1 MEHPLSLHSSTVLA
15 PLRNN
20 LDFMASP
27 VEDRPGLLIRDPY
40 QYSDVTLIIPPVLV
54 QVLELFDGVSTA
66 LDLRQALVR
75 ITGELSVGD
84 AGAQL
89 IDSLSQAGFL
99 ENEAYLNMRQARHD
113 EFSSAPTR
121 QPAHAGTAYPDEPA
135 ELRQFLDGYFSA
147 PDQDP
152 APFLSNGNLIGLAA
166 PHASPQGAWESY
178 RDAYRL
184 LGPAHHDK
192 IFVVLG
198 TSHYGAPERFGLTR
212 KNFITPTGEAR
223 TERSMVDWLAAEA
236 PSSIEMED
244 YCHATEHSIEFQI
257 TFLQHVCGAG
267 VRVLPILCGPYAK
280 SIYEGGAP
288 EQDEAVHRFLSSL
301 GELHAKHK
309 DQLVWVLGVD
319 MAHIGR
325 RYGDSFQAV
334 AHQGE
339 MLAISS
345 RDKDRIQRIAGG
357 DARGFWDMIQDNQD
371 DLKWCGSS
379 PIYTFLRAVP
389 EARAH
394 LLRYQHWQI
403 DPQSVVSFAALAFT
417 A

>member
-1 MEHPLSLHSSTVLA
+1 MEHPARYDSSTILA
-15 PLRNN
+15 PLRAD

-27 VEDRPGLLIRDPY
+27 VPDRPGLLIRDPY
-40 QYSDVTLIIPPVLV
+40 QYSEVTLIIPPALV

-66 LDLRQALVR
+66 LDLRQALVQ
-75 ITGELSVGD
+75 ITGDLNVGELGE
-84 AGAQL
+84 QL
-89 IDSLSQAGFL
+89 TESLSEAGFL
-99 ENEAYLNMRQARHD
+99 ENAAYLSLRQARHD
-113 EFSSAPTR
+113 EFAQAPTR
-121 QPAHAGTAYPDEPA
+121 LPAHAGTAYPEEPA
-135 ELRQFLDGYFSA
+135 ELAEVLDGYFSA
-147 PDQDP
+147 PADP
-152 APFLSNGNLIGLAA
+152 IPPNGNLIGLAA
-166 PHASPQGAWESY
+166 PHASPDGAWESY
-178 RDAYRL
+178 RDAYRQF
-184 LGPAHHDK
+184 GPQHHDK

-212 KNFITPTGEAR
+212 KNFITPNGEAR
-223 TERSMVDWLAAEA
+223 TERSMADWLEAQAPAA
-236 PSSIEMED
+236 ILMED

-257 TFLQHVCGAG
+257 AFLQHVCGAG
-267 VRVLPILCGPYAK
+267 VRVLPILCGPYAR
-280 SIYEGGAP
+280 SIYQGGRP
-288 EQDEAVHRFLSSL
+288 EEDDAVHRFLSSL

-325 RYGDSFQAV
+325 RYGDPFHAI

-345 RDKDRIQRIAGG
+345 RDKDRIGRIAEG
-357 DARGFWDMIQDNQD
+357 DSRGFWDMVQDNQD

-379 PIYTFLRAVP
+379 PIYTFLKAVP

-403 DPQSVVSFAALAFT
+403 DPQSVVSFAALTFT
-417 A
+417 G